1 MQGNLAGTYRSLGR
15 LDECLRT
22 QGDVYSATLKLNGE
36 ESEYALLAANNYA
49 SSLIDLQRNAEAKS
63 LMRKT
68 IPVAR
73 RVLGEGHR
81 LTLKM
86 RWNYAEALIEAE
98 GATID
103 DIRETVT
110 TLEDAER
117 IARRVLGGEHP
128 TTTGI
133 EKALRHARVALRARE
148 TGTDLATALAT
159 LFIDS
164 L

>member
-1 MQGNLAGTYRSLGR
+1 MPTSTTDPRR
-15 LDECLRT
+15 PPRDLR
-22 QGDVYSATLKLNGE
+22 ATNRQDPID
-36 ESEYALLAANNYA
+36 AAVM
-49 SSLIDLQRNAEAKS
+49 AE
-63 LMRKT
+63 
-68 IPVAR
+68 V
-73 RVLGEGHR
+73 
-81 LTLKM
+81 
-86 RWNYAEALIEAE
+86 
-98 GATID
+98 
-103 DIRETVT
+103 VT